1 MERFS
6 YVLSLLPAS
15 VGKSLAECKRAEEI
29 SEIRL
34 RLGQALSIIA
44 GGKEQFLGP
53 VVSREA
59 LETLLE
65 RSTNA
70 SPYAAKETLAQG
82 YVSARY
88 GIRIGFCGEI
98 VSASG
103 LMKNLSSAA
112 IRLPSEQRG
121 WGRRWA
127 EPFSSTLILSPPGCG
142 KTTLLRDMVRLL
154 SDGGERVGLCDDRGE
169 LAAVWEGKPGFDVG
183 RCTDVITGG
192 ERSRSALMLLR
203 NMSPTVIAMD
213 ELTGERELNACLAVS
228 RCGVRLLAT
237 AHAAD
242 RKDLERRN
250 GYRTLL
256 EQGVFRRLLLIDRE
270 HRVREELL

>member
-15 VGKSLAECKRAEEI
+15 VGKSLAECKRAEDI
-29 SEIRL
+29 GEIRL
-34 RLGQALSIIA
+34 RLGRHLSVIA
-44 GGKEQFLGP
+44 RGEERFLP
-53 VVSREA
+53 PIVSRED
-59 LETLLE
+59 LDTLLE

-70 SPYAAKETLAQG
+70 SPYAVKDSLAQG

-88 GIRIGFCGEI
+88 GIRIGFCGEL
-98 VSASG
+98 VSTSG
-103 LMKNLSSAA
+103 MMKNLSSAA
-112 IRLPSEQRG
+112 IRLPSEQRD
-121 WGRRWA
+121 WGRRWV
-127 EPFSSTLILSPPGCG
+127 EPFSSTLLLSPPGCG

-154 SDGGERVGLCDDRGE
+154 SDRGERIGLCDDRGE
-169 LAAVWEGKPGFDVG
+169 IAAMWEGQAGFDVG

-203 NMSPTVIAMD
+203 NMDPTVIAMD
-213 ELTGERELNACLAVS
+213 ELTGERELNACLTVS

-242 RKDLERRN
+242 REDLERRG
-250 GYRTLL
+250 GYRSLW
-256 EQGVFRRLLLIDRE
+256 EQGVFRRLLIIDRE